1 LAEKT
6 PPHLFASK
14 AGSHREHQAL
24 HGLLWL
30 ALGICFSPVL
40 TDLARHLVAEPWARY
55 VLLFP
60 LLLARCALRERSD
73 APSARMGAV
82 LLVIGLVVELVAV
95 GGGFVRLGRLGL
107 PLAVIG
113 MSRAFGLLPQQT
125 ALLALWWVPIP
136 HAVVSLHSPA
146 LETAWLHLAA
156 WPLDLIG
163 ADIGVG
169 AALVRAGGGELALS
183 DPDGGLPL
191 AALLSGLGWYT
202 SARLGEG
209 LWRCL
214 RRAVSWAVLAFP
226 LQVTALGL
234 AVAGLVLGVPGES
247 LQLFL
252 RLFWIPAAVAGLL
265 FGGRCVRARGD
276 ES

>member
-1 LAEKT
+1 MT
-6 PPHLFASK
+6 PPHPSASN
-14 AGSHREHQAL
+14 AGSQWERRGL
-24 HGLLWL
+24 GGLLWL

-40 TDLARHLVAEPWARY
+40 TDLARHLAAEPWARY
-55 VLLFP
+55 ALLFP
-60 LLLARCALRERSD
+60 PLLVLSALRERPD
-73 APSARMGAV
+73 APSARIGAA
-82 LLVIGLVVELVAV
+82 LLVIGLIVELVAV

-113 MSRAFGLLPQQT
+113 MSRAFGLLSLRT
-125 ALLALWWVPIP
+125 ALLALWWVPLP
-136 HAVVSLHSPA
+136 HAALSFHSPA

-163 ADIGVG
+163 AEIGVE
-169 AALVRAGGGELALS
+169 AAVLRAGGGALALS
-183 DPDGGLPL
+183 EPDGGLPL

-214 RRAVSWAVLAFP
+214 RRAASWAVLAFP

-234 AVAGLVLGVPGES
+234 AAAGLVLGATGES

-252 RLFWIPAAVAGLL
+252 RLFWIPIAVAGLL
-265 FGGRCVRARGD
+265 FAGRWFRARGD

>member
-1 LAEKT
+1 LAARI
-6 PPHLFASK
+6 PPHPSQ
-14 AGSHREHQAL
+14 GEVGGHRRHRAL
-24 HGLLWL
+24 DGLLWL

-40 TDLARHLVAEPWARY
+40 IDLARHLALEPWARY

-60 LLLARCALRERSD
+60 PLLVRCALGQRAE
-73 APSARMGAV
+73 APSARTGGALLLIALALEV
-82 LLVIGLVVELVAV
+82 LAV

-113 MSRAFGLLPQQT
+113 LSRAFGLLPQRT
-125 ALLALWWVPIP
+125 ALLALWWVPLP
-136 HAVVSLHSPA
+136 HALVSLLSPA
-146 LETAWLHLAA
+146 LETAWLHGIA

-163 ADIGVG
+163 ADIRVEAALARAG
-169 AALVRAGGGELALS
+169 AAELALS
-183 DPDGGLPL
+183 APDGGLPL

-202 SARLGEG
+202 SARLGDG

-214 RRAVSWAVLAFP
+214 RRSASWALLAFP

-234 AVAGLVLGVPGES
+234 AVAGLLLGATGES
-247 LQLFL
+247 LQPFL
-252 RLFWIPAAVAGLL
+252 QLFWIPVAVGGLFL
-265 FGGRCVRARGD
+265 GERCVRTRGD